1 MTENKSTLLE
11 RLCKRSFPMDEL
23 YAAKKN
29 THLAPL
35 AELILASQQIAA
47 QASEQWEFKSLAQIG
62 REDFILFATIYD
74 YSRWE
79 DEAQKELAFYVTQF
93 ILNEV
98 GEGLLFFVEGEDG
111 RHRVA
116 RSGDKPYDFVRRLE
130 AEEAVFGLR
139 FTRTPTWASELF
151 LGHENFEAY
160 KLVWKDWSGISNAK
174 YEACKN
180 LRADAVIRETVRR
193 MGSIPGFPSDGK
205 VIDVSPDKHLT
216 SAERDHVSPKLATL
230 HAAAMRFWGNAD
242 RDDRG
247 THPRNADVAAWLIE
261 RGYSATLADK
271 AVSIIRPEWAP
282 SGRKPE
288 E

>member
-1 MTENKSTLLE
+1 VTENTSTLLE
-11 RLCKRSFPMDEL
+11 RLSKSSFPIDEL
-23 YAAKKN
+23 YAARKS

-62 REDFILFATIYD
+62 REDFILSASIDGYN
-74 YSRWE
+74 RWA
-79 DEAQKELAFYVTQF
+79 DGAQRELARCVTHF
-93 ILNEV
+93 IQYEV
-98 GEGLLFFVEGEDG
+98 DEGLLFFVEGEDG
-111 RHRVA
+111 QHRVA
-116 RSGDKPYDFVRRLE
+116 RWGDKPYDFVRRLK
-130 AEEAVFGLR
+130 AEEAVFDLR
-139 FTRTPTWASELF
+139 FTTTPTWASELF
-151 LGHENFEAY
+151 LGHENFEAF
-160 KLVWKDWSGISNAK
+160 KLVWYDCSLISNPK
-174 YEACKN
+174 REASKK
-180 LRADAVIRETVRR
+180 LRADAVIRETTRR
-193 MGSIPGFPSDGK
+193 MGSIPGLPSDAK
-205 VIDVSPDKHLT
+205 VIDVPPDKHLN

-247 THPRNADVAAWLIE
+247 THPRNADVAAWLIKH
-261 RGYSATLADK
+261 GYSSTLADK